1 MGSKDVNTY
10 KKYINKAL
18 DSFFLSLFLFGEYKK
33 KKKHGKLDFLI
44 LEERQRQR
52 LELTT
57 SQERWPLEI
66 LETGELE

>member
-18 DSFFLSLFLFGEYKK
+18 DSFFLFGEYKK

-57 SQERWPLEI
+57 SQEKWPLEI